1 MVSGNKETFHLTT
14 KCQRRGAKEDTAA
27 GGVCQ
32 QWALVTKKTCVATVS
47 IELQSIQSDL
57 TNISAWGV
65 WLALCSSMNQFISPD
80 DICYVR
86 DALLP
91 GKSPDEATDTFKDN
105 ITASLSSMATLFNF
119 FIHNL
124 AQHKFLSSSS
134 APQSL
139 LFLSTSSYSYLVNGE
154 VKSAS
159 VTSYY
164 TWFHP
169 ETYTLYQIE
178 VVCTD
183 PQLEPSTI
191 FRRYNKFDKLH
202 CKLASCF
209 PKVKLPNLP
218 GKIYTPGK
226 SNSRQISEKRRSGLD
241 EYLKALLSMDPSQIL
256 CMLFSLPPSLP
267 PGMVEMVGDAETLR
281 AIQTQHGVTGSF
293 KDTPLADWLRRHN
306 PTDSAYKQALARL
319 NPHCYTCSCMGT
331 LRRNIAQQGET
342 RKLRP
347 KVEAMIASC
356 PAEQLTTTDGTG
368 PLRKEDTGKDINNEG
383 VIDNIMLKRSGHLF
397 HIVFGKSFGNAQ
409 IFGSFKRDRAP
420 FVLTPDM
427 AYVINNWDKPMAS
440 FQSFVDLCCSAYN
453 ELRRH
458 THLLLSLLS
467 LALCS
472 SMNQLTSPD
481 DIRYVRDA
489 LLPGKSPDEATDAFK
504 DNIAASLSSMATL
517 FNFFTHNLAQHKFL
531 SSSSAPQ
538 SLLSLSTSSYSY
550 LVDGEVKS
558 ASVTSYYTWFHP
570 ETYTFSPLYGI
581 IWLSFA
587 LQIEVVRTDDPQSEP
602 STIFRRYSEFDE
614 LHCTLRIL
622 EYNKRTLILAEV
634 SSFQISEKRRSG
646 LDEYLKALLHGP
658 THIKDIVY
666 TFLHCHPRDQQDFAR
681 MSEEIALQPIVGRA
695 KLDMTYEN
703 GSLLLV
709 VRHIRIVP
717 PSEGSEPPDLYVKAR
732 LLPDVDK
739 STRMKGKVIKKTF
752 NPTFNERFAYKVS
765 EEELPKRTL
774 QLVVFASSG
783 ALVTKKT
790 CVATV
795 SIELQSIQGDLTTIS
810 GVSGWYDLQKP
821 AWTR

>member
-241 EYLKALLSMDPSQIL
+241 EYLKALLSMDPRCVHPMTSSPHPITT
-256 CMLFSLPPSLP
+256 SLHNR
-267 PGMVEMVGDAETLR
+267 MVEMVGDAETLR

-368 PLRKEDTGKDINNEG
+368 PLRKEDTGGKGAQTRPIQTRTTKLWNDATLRFLFHTIQYCEITQFFKISDIGHSGEAMEAMDNFTG
-383 VIDNIMLKRSGHLF
+383 SCAGYCVATYVLGICDHLSDNIMLKRSGHLF

-570 ETYTFSPLYGI
+570 ETYT
-581 IWLSFA
+581 A
-587 LQIEVVRTDDPQSEP
+587 LQ
-602 STIFRRYSEFDE
+602 
-614 LHCTLRIL
+614 
-622 EYNKRTLILAEV
+622 
-634 SSFQISEKRRSG
+634 
-646 LDEYLKALLHGP
+646 
-658 THIKDIVY
+658 
-666 TFLHCHPRDQQDFAR
+666 
-681 MSEEIALQPIVGRA
+681 
-695 KLDMTYEN
+695 
-703 GSLLLV
+703 
-709 VRHIRIVP
+709 
-717 PSEGSEPPDLYVKAR
+717 
-732 LLPDVDK
+732 
-739 STRMKGKVIKKTF
+739 
-752 NPTFNERFAYKVS
+752 
-765 EEELPKRTL
+765 
-774 QLVVFASSG
+774 
-783 ALVTKKT
+783 
-790 CVATV
+790 
-795 SIELQSIQGDLTTIS
+795 
-810 GVSGWYDLQKP
+810 
-821 AWTR
+821 